1 MRLTGNI
8 FLDVLLT
15 VLYAFL
21 VMILFNLANI
31 YYLRKQSI
39 NLWYALAGSIVFF
52 AAALGVLFYYPNGL
66 WHLVPLTISL
76 FAFLWFIDLRRRGK
90 RRKADKQIVM
100 KPKAKPN
107 RARQVTGGAAAPAQP
122 AAKPKKK
129 K

>member
-39 NLWYALAGSIVFF
+39 NLWYVVKYAQEE
-52 AAALGVLFYYPNGL
+52 VLL
-66 WHLVPLTISL
+66 S
-76 FAFLWFIDLRRRGK
+76 
-90 RRKADKQIVM
+90 
-100 KPKAKPN
+100 
-107 RARQVTGGAAAPAQP
+107 
-122 AAKPKKK
+122 
-129 K
+129 